1 MTLQQSGG
9 IAAIIEGF
17 TYIFGIVLFLI
28 VLDPAGYEDAMGRLQ
43 FMTENS
49 DSYLLGLLVSGLLFS
64 LALVVLVQAVHQR
77 LANVAPDLTRFA
89 TVIGYLWAAIVLAS
103 ALINMVSMN
112 ALVELYATNPDA
124 ALALHRSVGVVT
136 GGLGGDIEL
145 VGAVWTAVIS
155 YIGLKRQIFSRWLNC
170 LGLAVGVAGT
180 LTLLAFFSAFKGNP
194 VVELMTLIFGLGQ
207 IPWFI
212 WLGICLYREQQ

>member
-9 IAAIIEGF
+9 IAAIIEGL

-28 VLDPAGYEDAMGRLQ
+28 VLDTSGYEGAMGRLQ

-49 DSYLLGLLVSGLLFS
+49 DRYILGLLVSGFLFS
-64 LALVVLVQAVHQR
+64 FALVVLVQAMHQR
-77 LANVAPDLTRFA
+77 LVSVAPNLTTFA
-89 TVIGYLWAAIVLAS
+89 TATGYFWAAIVLAS
-103 ALINMVSMN
+103 SMIEVVSIN
-112 ALVELYATNPDA
+112 ALTGLYATDPDA
-124 ALALHRSVGVVT
+124 ALVLQRSVSVVA

-145 VGAVWTAVIS
+145 VGAVWTAIIS
-155 YIGLKRQIFSRWLNC
+155 YIGIKYQIFSRWLNY

-180 LTLLAFFSAFKGNP
+180 LTLLAFFSAFKGNS
-194 VVELMTLIFGLGQ
+194 VFELMTLIFGLGQ

-212 WLGICLYREQQ
+212 WLGTCLYRNK